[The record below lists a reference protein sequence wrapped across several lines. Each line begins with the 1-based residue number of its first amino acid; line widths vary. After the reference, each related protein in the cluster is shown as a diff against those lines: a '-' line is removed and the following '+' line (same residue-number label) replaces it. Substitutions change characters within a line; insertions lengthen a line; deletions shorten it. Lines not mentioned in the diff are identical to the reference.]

1 MRPSFT
7 NNSSILFKNACA
19 YLIFL
24 VDLLSKLAE
33 QSFTLTTDW
42 IMRIFGPR
50 KSLETQQGFYIVPRA
65 KAPRRGNNVKAISF
79 FGILLFVSNILTY
92 SWFGGDTQVANAA
105 SSSVSTSLYLLD
117 EAGRFIPE
125 TDRFEQKV
133 EQVGEEL
140 GVPAEWLM
148 AVMYSESRFNPG
160 VSNARGSGAVG
171 LIQFMVPTVKELN
184 VRMGT
189 KYYMKD
195 ILAMTAVEQ
204 MELVA
209 EYFHTTKER
218 YGEYKSLTDL
228 YLAVLYPKARGQ
240 DYCYALYA
248 KPTQAYLMNS
258 GLDENKDGRVTVSD
272 IDKRM
277 QRLFPTAYIAQK

>member
-1 MRPSFT
+1 
-7 NNSSILFKNACA
+7 
-19 YLIFL
+19 
-24 VDLLSKLAE
+24 
-33 QSFTLTTDW
+33 
-42 IMRIFGPR
+42 MRIFSPR
-50 KSLETQQGFYIVPRA
+50 KSLENQQGFYIVPRT
-65 KAPRRGNNVKAISF
+65 KASKRGNTVKAISL
-79 FGILLFVSNILTY
+79 FGILLFASNILTY
-92 SWFGGDTQVANAA
+92 SWFGSTNQVANAA
-105 SSSVSTSLYLLD
+105 ASSVSSQLYLID

-133 EQVGEEL
+133 QQVGDEL

-148 AVMYSESRFNPG
+148 AVMYSESRFDPG
-160 VSNARGSGAVG
+160 VSNAKGSGAVG

-209 EYFHTTKER
+209 EYFHTIKER

-277 QRLFPTAYIAQK
+277 QRMFPTAYIAQK

>member
-1 MRPSFT
+1 MRPIFT
-7 NNSSILFKNACA
+7 KNDGIFLKNACSH
-19 YLIFL
+19 LIFL
-24 VDLLSKLAE
+24 VILLSKLAE
-33 QSFTLTTDW
+33 QSFTLTTNW

-50 KSLETQQGFYIVPRA
+50 KSLENQQGFYIVPRA

-79 FGILLFVSNILTY
+79 FGILLFASNIVTY
-92 SWFGGDTQVANAA
+92 SWFGGDIQIA
-105 SSSVSTSLYLLD
+105 SSESSISTNLYLLD
-117 EAGRFIPE
+117 EAERFIPE
-125 TDRFEQKV
+125 TKSFENKV
-133 EQVGEEL
+133 EQIGEEL
-140 GVPAEWLM
+140 DVPPEWLM

-160 VSNARGSGAVG
+160 VSNAKGSGAVG

-209 EYFHTTKER
+209 EYFHTIKER

-277 QRLFPTAYIAQK
+277 QRMFPTAYVAQK

>member
-1 MRPSFT
+1 
-7 NNSSILFKNACA
+7 
-19 YLIFL
+19 
-24 VDLLSKLAE
+24 
-33 QSFTLTTDW
+33 
-42 IMRIFGPR
+42 MRIFGPR
-50 KSLETQQGFYIVPRA
+50 KSLENQQGFYIVPRSR
-65 KAPRRGNNVKAISF
+65 APKKGNHVRAISI
-79 FGILLFVSNILTY
+79 FGILLFVSNIFTY
-92 SWFGGDTQVANAA
+92 SWFGSSAELSAA
-105 SSSVSTSLYLLD
+105 GTTVNQQLYLLD

-125 TDRFEQKV
+125 TKSFEKKV
-133 EQVGEEL
+133 HQIANELQV
-140 GVPAEWLM
+140 PPEWLM

-195 ILAMTAVEQ
+195 ILAMTATEQ

-209 EYFHTTKER
+209 EYFQTNKER
-218 YGEYKSLTDL
+218 YGAFQSLTDF
-228 YLAVLYPKARGQ
+228 YLAVLYPKARKQ
-240 DYCYALYA
+240 DYCYTLYS
-248 KPTQAYLMNS
+248 KPAQAYLMNS

-277 QRLFPTAYIAQK
+277 QRMFPTAYMAKIGREG

>member
-1 MRPSFT
+1 
-7 NNSSILFKNACA
+7 
-19 YLIFL
+19 
-24 VDLLSKLAE
+24 
-33 QSFTLTTDW
+33 
-42 IMRIFGPR
+42 MRIFGPR
-50 KSLETQQGFYIVPRA
+50 KSLENQQGFYIVPKA
-65 KAPRRGNNVKAISF
+65 KAPSRGNYVKAISF
-79 FGILLFVSNILTY
+79 FGILLFVSNIATY
-92 SWFGGDTQVANAA
+92 SWFGGEAPKAA
-105 SSSVSTSLYLLD
+105 SETSVSNSLYLLD
-117 EAGRFIPE
+117 EAKRFIPE
-125 TDRFEQKV
+125 TKSFEKKV
-133 EQVGEEL
+133 GQIGAEL
-140 GVPAEWLM
+140 GVPPEWLM

-160 VSNARGSGAVG
+160 VSNSKGSGAVG

-195 ILAMTAVEQ
+195 ILAMNAVEQ

-209 EYFHTTKER
+209 EYFHTIKER
-218 YGEYKSLTDL
+218 YGPYKSLTDL
-228 YLAVLYPKARGQ
+228 YLAVLYPRARGK

-277 QRLFPTAYIAQK
+277 QRMFPTAYIAQK